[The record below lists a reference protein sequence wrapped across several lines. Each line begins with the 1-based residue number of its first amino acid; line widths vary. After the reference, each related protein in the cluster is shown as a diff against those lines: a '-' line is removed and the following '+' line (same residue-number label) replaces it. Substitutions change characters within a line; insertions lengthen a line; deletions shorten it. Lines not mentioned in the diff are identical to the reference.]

1 MWYYLA
7 MGKTERNKGK
17 RGELELAHKLSNLFG
32 IVAKR
37 GNQYKGSPD
46 SPDVVALSG
55 IHVEC
60 KRVEKFQLYPSLEQA
75 ANDSGDN
82 IPVVMHR
89 RNRKDW
95 VVIMYLDDVPGFCK
109 VVSGAT

>member
-1 MWYYLA
+1 
-7 MGKTERNKGK
+7 MGKKERNKGK
-17 RGELELAHKLSNLFG
+17 RGELELAHKLSKLFG

-60 KRVEKFQLYPSLEQA
+60 KRVEKFQLYPSLEQS
-75 ANDSGDN
+75 ANDSGEN

-89 RNRKDW
+89 RNRKKW
-95 VVIMYLDDVPGFCK
+95 VIALYLDDLPELARIVNEQQKPP
-109 VVSGAT
+109 V